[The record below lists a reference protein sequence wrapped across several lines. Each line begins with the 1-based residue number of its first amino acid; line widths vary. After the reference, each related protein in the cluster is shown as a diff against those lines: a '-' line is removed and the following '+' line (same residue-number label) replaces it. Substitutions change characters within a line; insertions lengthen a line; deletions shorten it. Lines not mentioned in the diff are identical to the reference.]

1 MLSRRFVVGVFP
13 CQRKG
18 DDKDEAAAA
27 AEIVLGGRGYC
38 NKLQAF
44 KMQKIHK

>member
-18 DDKDEAAAA
+18 DDKDETA
-27 AEIVLGGRGYC
+27 AECVLGGRGYC
-38 NKLQAF
+38 NKLQAL

>member
-13 CQRKG
+13 CQRN
-18 DDKDEAAAA
+18 DKDETAAAA
-27 AEIVLGGRGYC
+27 AECVLGGRGYY
-38 NKLQAF
+38 NKLQAL